1 MKSLEFSFVC
11 DILVSPSPHDHPHMC
26 TLIMIEKRFCLA
38 AGLLGGHSEGWRQ
51 GHKSALLCKRT
62 TSPSFDQQCDNIRLY
77 DRDGFC
83 IVYNVL
89 CNVCIVLPACALP
102 HIVLLAHFAL
112 CAMCCAKYSG
122 ISNRSNFSG
131 DLKTVLTMLTFS
143 SSSWAV
149 RRISLSSVLRHV
161 EDKET

>member
-62 TSPSFDQQCDNIRLY
+62 TSPSFDQQCDNTRLY

-89 CNVCIVLPACALP
+89 CNVCILQCVHFSLCTLCCLRVHCCTLCCSRILHCVQCAVQNTLGSQKHP
-102 HIVLLAHFAL
+102 T
-112 CAMCCAKYSG
+112 
-122 ISNRSNFSG
+122 SG
-131 DLKTVLTMLTFS
+131 DLKKNFS
-143 SSSWAV
+143 F
-149 RRISLSSVLRHV
+149 
-161 EDKET
+161 

>member
-1 MKSLEFSFVC
+1 MKPLEFSFVC

-38 AGLLGGHSEGWRQ
+38 AGLLGGHSECWRQ

-62 TSPSFDQQCDNIRLY
+62 TSPSFDQQFDNTRLY

-89 CNVCIVLPACALP
+89 CNMCILQCVHCVACVCIAAHCVACAFC
-102 HIVLLAHFAL
+102 IMCNVLCKILWDLKQIQLFR
-112 CAMCCAKYSG
+112 
-122 ISNRSNFSG
+122 RSQDSVDNVDILIFFMGCPKNFS
-131 DLKTVLTMLTFS
+131 F
-143 SSSWAV
+143 
-149 RRISLSSVLRHV
+149 
-161 EDKET
+161 

>member
-62 TSPSFDQQCDNIRLY
+62 TSPSFDQQFDNTRLY

-89 CNVCIVLPACALP
+89 CNVCILQCVHFAMCALCCLRV
-102 HIVLLAHFAL
+102 HCRTL
-112 CAMCCAKYSG
+112 CCLRTFHYVQCAVQNTLGSQT
-122 ISNRSNFSG
+122 
-131 DLKTVLTMLTFS
+131 DPTFQE
-143 SSSWAV
+143 
-149 RRISLSSVLRHV
+149 ILRQC
-161 EDKET
+161 